1 MKAMK
6 NSFCAIVL
14 AALFITPAAFGQG
27 AAVIIK
33 QRAKETAGRPTTPA
47 PAPAAQPATGTAV
60 APQAGPAQPNVSKI
74 VSDLA
79 SIKAKPQATAEQ
91 KEKFATSL
99 ASVATGATKPSNE
112 SVQALASAL
121 ADAIAGKKLA
131 TADQAQLARDL
142 GNAMNAPAGSPQM
155 AAAVQGVKDGLY
167 LAGAN
172 DASIQ
177 AVAKALVGLSTKAK

>member
-1 MKAMK
+1 
-6 NSFCAIVL
+6 V
-14 AALFITPAAFGQG
+14 Q
-27 AAVIIK
+27 
-33 QRAKETAGRPTTPA
+33 
-47 PAPAAQPATGTAV
+47 AV
-60 APQAGPAQPNVSKI
+60 APQAASSQPNVSKL

-91 KEKFATSL
+91 KEKFAASL

-112 SVQALASAL
+112 AVQALANTL

-142 GNAMNAPAGSPQM
+142 GNAMNAAVGSPQM
-155 AAAVQGVKDGLY
+155 AAAIQGVKDGLY

-172 DASIQ
+172 EASIQ
-177 AVAKALVGLSTKAK
+177 AVAKALTGLSTKAK